1 MILIVLAI
9 IFVIYYGIILVL
21 AEISKRIQENK
32 KAENCRVR
40 FNRLMNQ
47 Q

>member
-9 IFVIYYGIILVL
+9 IFVMYYGIILVL
-21 AEISKRIQENK
+21 AEISKRINENK
-32 KAENCRVR
+32 RAEHCRKR